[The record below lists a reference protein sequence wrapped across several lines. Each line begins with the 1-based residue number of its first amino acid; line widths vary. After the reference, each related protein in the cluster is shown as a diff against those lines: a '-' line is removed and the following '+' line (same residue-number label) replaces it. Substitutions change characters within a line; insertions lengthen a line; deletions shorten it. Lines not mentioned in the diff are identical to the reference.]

1 MKKIILIIT
10 SIFLILIVGCSN
22 GEGPSVSITDND
34 IHTGT
39 EGLSFKFGEK
49 TPPPLVYATDNFP
62 IGVEIKNKGAFDV
75 QNGYLLL
82 NIEEDLLELD
92 QGNQRSKV
100 DLEGKSLSNPEGDEE
115 VFRFNVISRELG
127 KVTETITTTMLATLC
142 YKYQTDV
149 NVDVCVDTDFYNTR
163 EIEKACDA
171 KDESFTSGQGAPIAV
186 TRIESKILEE
196 NEIIKPH
203 FTIYLRNKGQG
214 EVINQNSVDNACS
227 ASTIGDSQLNYL
239 NVNVNLGDMQSQLTC
254 KPNQIK
260 LKDDAE
266 IIRCTL
272 DEGVDKS
279 IQPYTTVL
287 NIKLDYGYIE
297 TISKSVQIRENR

>member
-1 MKKIILIIT
+1 MPIIDNLKLENDTILNADVCIVGAGMSGQIIASKIKNKKIIIID
-10 SIFLILIVGCSN
+10 SG
-22 GEGPSVSITDND
+22 
-34 IHTGT
+34 
-39 EGLSFKFGEK
+39 
-49 TPPPLVYATDNFP
+49 
-62 IGVEIKNKGAFDV
+62 
-75 QNGYLLL
+75 
-82 NIEEDLLELD
+82 
-92 QGNQRSKV
+92 
-100 DLEGKSLSNPEGDEE
+100 
-115 VFRFNVISRELG
+115 
-127 KVTETITTTMLATLC
+127 
-142 YKYQTDV
+142 DV
-149 NVDVCVDTDFYNTR
+149 NYNSTIQQLNDLDNR
-163 EIEKACDA
+163 GLKLRTNHVNRVRQLGGSANLWA
-171 KDESFTSGQGAPIAV
+171 NQLML
-186 TRIESKILEE
+186 LEE